1 MDAGGRAMQEQLP
14 MPFVFGGLGK
24 PFRKPL
30 PKARSAGSGGMR
42 VSFLLDTF
50 LWTSKEKYLG
60 CRSENRH

>member
-1 MDAGGRAMQEQLP
+1 MQGCIALTKGQEPLSAT
-14 MPFVFGGLGK
+14 PFKSFGAQG
-24 PFRKPL
+24 
-30 PKARSAGSGGMR
+30 ASGIR